1 MKGLTKEQAIV
12 LTAITGK
19 MVTKNFAD
27 YHDAVEA
34 KLGRPIW
41 THEFGTKEMS
51 AEIKDAFWCDFME
64 MMVNSYEA

>member
-19 MVTKNFAD
+19 MVVKSFAD
-27 YHDAVEA
+27 FHEAVED
-34 KLGRPIW
+34 KLGHSVW

-51 AEIKDAFWCDFME
+51 AEIKDAFWDDFIE
-64 MMVNSYEA
+64 MMENSYDS